1 MSELAVEM
9 QVTNAKNK
17 VIGPIVYIVDDDASV
32 RKSLTRLM
40 RSVGYDAE
48 TFASA
53 EEFLA
58 RSPRP
63 PGYLVLDVQLP
74 GKSGLELQQELVES
88 GDKIPITFITAH
100 EDEQLRNKAMAS
112 GAKAF
117 LHKPFDDYKLLDT
130 IQAFLGPGKIR
141 GRGREP
147 DQE

>member
-1 MSELAVEM
+1 MVMDS
-9 QVTNAKNK
+9 
-17 VIGPIVYIVDDDASV
+17 VIYIVDDDESV
-32 RKSLTRLM
+32 RKSLARLM

-74 GKSGLELQQELVES
+74 GKNGLELQQELLKS
-88 GDKIPITFITAH
+88 GDKTPITFITAQD
-100 EDEQLRNKAMAS
+100 DEQLRNKAMAS

-117 LHKPFDDYKLLDT
+117 LRKPFDDYTLLDT
-130 IQAFLGPGKIR
+130 IQAFLGPGK
-141 GRGREP
+141 RERDGKP
-147 DQE
+147 